1 MDGAQFYRFLG
12 RLRWGWKLLLFPVEV
27 GAGYGVHLCSDLVE
41 EALAVGADSIEIEV
55 GAVGNVGEVGIG
67 VEGFEA
73 GFEFVGRA
81 VEVEGVCRADEEVDA
96 AFQASPSLG
105 PGGLDDVGEVVVVVP
120 VGNDLRMD
128 CAGLVVEH
136 LGGSSRIAFR

>member
-55 GAVGNVGEVGIG
+55 GAVGDVGEVGVG

-73 GFEFVGRA
+73 GFEFVGCA
-81 VEVEGVCRADEEVDA
+81 VEVKSVSRPDEEMDA
-96 AFQASPSLG
+96 AFEAGAALG
-105 PGGLDDVGEVVVVVP
+105 PVGLDYVGEVVVVVP
-120 VGNDLRMD
+120 VGDYFRMD
-128 CAGLVVEH
+128 GAGLVVEH
-136 LGGSSRIAFR
+136 LLGRAA